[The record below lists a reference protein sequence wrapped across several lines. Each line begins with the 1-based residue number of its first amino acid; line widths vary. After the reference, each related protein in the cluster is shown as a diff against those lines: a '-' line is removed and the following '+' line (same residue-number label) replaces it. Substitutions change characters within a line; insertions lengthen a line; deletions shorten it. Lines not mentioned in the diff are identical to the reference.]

1 MKSAFELA
9 LERTGGKLKEISE
22 EKKQK
27 LAEIDKIY
35 QSKIAEAQLSTDQRL
50 AKETDPVKAEEIR
63 NALVTEFA
71 SIRDRWERRKKQD
84 PRRNKRQDVPLCPST
99 LTMRRH
105 VRVTPIPLIFTVPSW
120 FAFLR
125 IRSPWGFTVRN
136 VPVH

>member
-50 AKETDPVKAEEIR
+50 AKETDPVTAEEIR

-71 SIRDRWERRKKQD
+71 SIRDRWEREK
-84 PRRNKRQDVPLCPST
+84 NK
-99 LTMRRH
+99 
-105 VRVTPIPLIFTVPSW
+105 
-120 FAFLR
+120 
-125 IRSPWGFTVRN
+125 IREE
-136 VPVH
+136 

>member
-50 AKETDPVKAEEIR
+50 AKETEIGR
-63 NALVTEFA
+63 A
-71 SIRDRWERRKKQD
+71 SCRER
-84 PRRNKRQDVPLCPST
+84 V
-99 LTMRRH
+99 
-105 VRVTPIPLIFTVPSW
+105 
-120 FAFLR
+120 
-125 IRSPWGFTVRN
+125 
-136 VPVH
+136 

>member
-71 SIRDRWERRKKQD
+71 SIRDRWEREKTRSAK
-84 PRRNKRQDVPLCPST
+84 NKRQEVPLCPST

-105 VRVTPIPLIFTVPSW
+105 VRVIPILLIFTVPSW

>member
-1 MKSAFELA
+1 MITKSAFELA

-71 SIRDRWERRKKQD
+71 SIRDRWEREK
-84 PRRNKRQDVPLCPST
+84 NK
-99 LTMRRH
+99 
-105 VRVTPIPLIFTVPSW
+105 
-120 FAFLR
+120 
-125 IRSPWGFTVRN
+125 IREE
-136 VPVH
+136 